1 MTEDDPGSVQ
11 YYGLMKLL
19 YRDNPIRDS
28 VAGTVESIA
37 EITTDTLYD
46 CHKVFYNP
54 SNMALCVAGDVDADK
69 VAKTAEELLPAAYG
83 EKPVKDHGS
92 DEGLSPF
99 EKRSTVK
106 MEVGMPVFLAGARA
120 KKCEGQALLRQSVVG
135 DLALKVLMGTSS
147 PLYVSLYEKGLI
159 NAGFFA
165 EIDAAAGVSHT
176 LFGGESSDP
185 EAVFDEVCRELERVS
200 ASGCDEKLLERVKRS
215 ALGENLRGLDSLES
229 VCVGMARGC
238 FCGYDALSE
247 IPVLRSVTAE
257 DVSGFIRENLRPEN
271 LALNIIEK

>member
-1 MTEDDPGSVQ
+1 MRKRIINIILKSAEFKGIPAFISFGSVVI
-11 YYGLMKLL
+11 YNIKNYFYAGLMKLL

-99 EKRSTVK
+99 EKRSTAK

-120 KKCEGQALLRQSVVG
+120 
-135 DLALKVLMGTSS
+135 
-147 PLYVSLYEKGLI
+147 
-159 NAGFFA
+159 
-165 EIDAAAGVSHT
+165 
-176 LFGGESSDP
+176 
-185 EAVFDEVCRELERVS
+185 
-200 ASGCDEKLLERVKRS
+200 
-215 ALGENLRGLDSLES
+215 
-229 VCVGMARGC
+229 
-238 FCGYDALSE
+238 
-247 IPVLRSVTAE
+247 
-257 DVSGFIRENLRPEN
+257 
-271 LALNIIEK
+271 